1 MTSTVPLAC
10 CRASRSRAEMWRT
23 PSLMVHEMADVS
35 PDSCEVTLMEYS
47 LLGTMTRCTGAL
59 TLTELKTAVLTF
71 LALALIAMT
80 AARAM
85 VMNFFIIVMFLFVIN
100 YCFIVFEKMS
110 FVF

>member
-1 MTSTVPLAC
+1 
-10 CRASRSRAEMWRT
+10 
-23 PSLMVHEMADVS
+23 MVHAMADVS

-80 AARAM
+80 AASDGDE
-85 VMNFFIIVMFLFVIN
+85 LFHN
-100 YCFIVFEKMS
+100 SDVF
-110 FVF
+110 VCY